1 MASANAEE
9 PKRYGAQG
17 NSQARSASKAS
28 AISLFEKFRVS
39 DPQITTLLP
48 NAFDYLEEGVLCDR
62 EVWEMLAHWILH
74 VYENKTLKGSS
85 AVNTLRT
92 LMVMVSAKFEA
103 NGAPCTHTHRR
114 TQTHAHARTHTR
126 THTHTHTHVPRAGSA
141 ETKLFL
147 TCKTIKNATDAAR
160 WWKRLLVSLERD
172 FFQRALDNH
181 IKNDCSAPALS
192 REQISA
198 IIRAYTKEGSGEG
211 AERKLTILATVQ
223 FGGRPGE
230 LPYFALDNMQWDRM
244 NRFPVV
250 TLPMPKV
257 GARAAA
263 NPDPKP
269 RSNPNPNPVGRSRNT
284 RSRRSPPVA
293 TSTRTAFWPSPTT
306 SRSK

>member
-103 NGAPCTHTHRR
+103 NGAPCTHTHTH

-126 THTHTHTHVPRAGSA
+126 THTHTHTHTHTRPARRFGRDEVVSDMQDDQERDGCRQVVEAVARITGTGLLSTSARQPHQERLLRAGA
-141 ETKLFL
+141 
-147 TCKTIKNATDAAR
+147 
-160 WWKRLLVSLERD
+160 V
-172 FFQRALDNH
+172 
-181 IKNDCSAPALS
+181 
-192 REQISA
+192 
-198 IIRAYTKEGSGEG
+198 
-211 AERKLTILATVQ
+211 
-223 FGGRPGE
+223 
-230 LPYFALDNMQWDRM
+230 
-244 NRFPVV
+244 
-250 TLPMPKV
+250 
-257 GARAAA
+257 
-263 NPDPKP
+263 
-269 RSNPNPNPVGRSRNT
+269 
-284 RSRRSPPVA
+284 
-293 TSTRTAFWPSPTT
+293 
-306 SRSK
+306 